1 MRASKRWLR
10 LLALL
15 MAFGLVAVACGGDGD
30 DEDASAS
37 ETDASAS
44 EASASEADDSSASA
58 SEADDGEA
66 MEDGAGLPTEGSVE
80 VAAGTVLNLDECEDW
95 SATQGVDGDEIRL
108 GWSGPESGTLA
119 AFGAIGEGM
128 QFYFDSVNDTDPIDG
143 KEIVLITRD
152 DAYEAGRT
160 VANIEEMIEAD
171 DIFAFVHLIGTP
183 NNLAARPIT
192 DEACVPQLFNSSGF
206 PFWGD
211 PANFPW
217 NVGNILNYVTETEI
231 WCQAIVDEFGEGAT
245 VAALIMNND
254 FGTTYLNTLK
264 DSPACSGVELVEEQ
278 LHDPAAPDITN
289 EMTTMIASDADVLVA
304 GTTSGFCSQATAI
317 LAGSE
322 WRPRFYLSY
331 TCNNLSSFFVPVAA
345 EAITLSSEGSAPT
358 MANSNKICG
367 DPIYADDPAVQEVER
382 ILDEYGGVTCA
393 DGSFSTGVLYG
404 QFVEDVL
411 RDAAAMEG
419 GLNRV
424 NLMAAVWNADT
435 SNDLLLGGTLKLDGV
450 NDAYWTEA
458 AQLQEVTDDGS
469 GGVTFT
475 SIGDF
480 IDFEG
485 QGGSFGG

>member
-10 LLALL
+10 LLSLL
-15 MAFGLVAVACGGDGD
+15 MAFGLVAAACGDSD
-30 DEDASAS
+30 DSDESTEESDSG
-37 ETDASAS
+37 ETEST
-44 EASASEADDSSASA
+44 EEADDAEASGDD
-58 SEADDGEA
+58 DDGEA
-66 MEDGAGLPTEGSVE
+66 MADGDALATEGSVE
-80 VAAGTVLNLDECEDW
+80 IAAGTTLDLDSCEDW

-128 QFYFDSVNDTDPIDG
+128 QMYFDSVNDNDPIDG

-171 DIFAFVHLIGTP
+171 DIFSFVHLIGTP

-217 NVGNILNYVTETEI
+217 TVGNILNYVTETEI

-254 FGTTYLNTLK
+254 FGTTYLNTLN
-264 DSPACSGVELVEEQ
+264 DSPACADIELVEEQ

-289 EMTTMIASDADVLVA
+289 EMTTMVASDADVLVA

-331 TCNNLSSFFVPVAA
+331 TCNNLSSFFAPVAA
-345 EAITLSSEGSAPT
+345 EAITLSSEGAAPT

-367 DPIYADDPAVQEVER
+367 DPVYADDPAVQEVES
-382 ILDEYGGVTCA
+382 ILEEYGGVTCA

-411 RDAAAMEG
+411 REAAAMPG

-450 NDAYWTEA
+450 NDAYWTES

-485 QGGSFGG
+485 QGGAFGS